1 MAMNGDVN
9 GAAKKYIESI
19 EITSEMVYSL
29 IIELQKLKIQFI
41 VAPYEADAQLTYLFK
56 NNKIDLVITEDSDL
70 LLFGASKC
78 FFKMDL
84 QGRGLEIDLDDLPRC
99 DLFKAIKPVPCVDR
113 CKEML
118 LKICMLSGCDYI

>member
-1 MAMNGDVN
+1 
-9 GAAKKYIESI
+9 
-19 EITSEMVYSL
+19 
-29 IIELQKLKIQFI
+29 

-84 QGRGLEIDLDDLPRC
+84 QGRGLEIDLDDLPKC
-99 DLFKAIKPVPCVDR
+99 DLFKGLKPVPSVDR

>member
-1 MAMNGDVN
+1 MNGDVN

-19 EITSEMVYSL
+19 EITSEMVYNL

-84 QGRGLEIDLDDLPRC
+84 QGRGLEIDLDDLPKC
-99 DLFKAIKPVPCVDR
+99 DLFKAIKPVP
-113 CKEML
+113 
-118 LKICMLSGCDYI
+118 